1 METVKKRT
9 YHVFMSSE
17 TEIKTNFG
25 NNVRDLRLQKGLT
38 QEKLAEIIGIQAQT
52 VTAIENGKTFIS
64 CEVLSAIS
72 EYFKVDVSVLF
83 LPKIQINNE
92 DNQNYISKIKSLLPK
107 FNSKKL
113 EEIYNILLIMHN
125 K

>member
-1 METVKKRT
+1 
-9 YHVFMSSE
+9 MSTE
-17 TEIKTNFG
+17 IEIKTNFG
-25 NNVRDLRLQKGLT
+25 NNVRDLRLKQGLT

-72 EYFKVDVSVLF
+72 EYFKVDASVLF
-83 LPKIQINNE
+83 LPKIQINN
-92 DNQNYISKIKSLLPK
+92 DDSQNYIPKIKSLLPK

-125 K
+125 S